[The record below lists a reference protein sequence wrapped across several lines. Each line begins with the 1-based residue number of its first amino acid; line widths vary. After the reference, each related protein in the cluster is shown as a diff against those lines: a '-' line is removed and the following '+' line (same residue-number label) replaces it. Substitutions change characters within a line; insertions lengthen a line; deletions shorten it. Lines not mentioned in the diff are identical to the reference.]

1 MGKVCM
7 DSWLLICCFQ
17 LGFLAQLTST
27 LILLWRVVTDP
38 QGLQGINMKS
48 QTMLLVA
55 SVVRVFWVMDTEFG
69 DHHFPFIELIAS
81 ILAYSGFIGY
91 VQYQKHKGENTIY
104 DKQNETFPVRYI
116 YGGCAI
122 PAVLIFFEYDQG
134 WWGWYT
140 SSILVGYSIFLEC
153 GAMVPQNILLQPN
166 RGHIKAIT
174 GLTLVLLAAA
184 RFFRIMFWAL
194 LMYNGEWH
202 KTLMLADLLHCGL
215 LFTFCQKYYAAVKAG
230 QEQVSLSPL
239 GDVV

>member
-1 MGKVCM
+1 MKEKIHLLGFCETCCVSIDGVVLDEKVCM

-38 QGLQGINMKS
+38 QGLQGISMKS

-122 PAVLIFFEYDQG
+122 PAVLIFFEYDQVRICA
-134 WWGWYT
+134 T
-140 SSILVGYSIFLEC
+140 
-153 GAMVPQNILLQPN
+153 
-166 RGHIKAIT
+166 
-174 GLTLVLLAAA
+174 AAQ
-184 RFFRIMFWAL
+184 L
-194 LMYNGEWH
+194 
-202 KTLMLADLLHCGL
+202 
-215 LFTFCQKYYAAVKAG
+215 
-230 QEQVSLSPL
+230 
-239 GDVV
+239 